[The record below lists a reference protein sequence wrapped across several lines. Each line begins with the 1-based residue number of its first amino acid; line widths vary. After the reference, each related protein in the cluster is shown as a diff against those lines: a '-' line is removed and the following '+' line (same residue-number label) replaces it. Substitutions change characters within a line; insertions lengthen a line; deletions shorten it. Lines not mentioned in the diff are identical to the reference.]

1 MLAAAYFPYA
11 WGVGVLVRNQ
21 QVEQQQPEDEPSTPE
36 PKAPRQLVE
45 AERIALQHLSSQPW
59 AQNANIQFRD
69 GNEFFFYAEKFEQ
82 TDTKEAIRF
91 EPIALVMFSKDGPL
105 TIVAESALVQFQGE
119 LRLNNPKPGRVIN
132 ARLEGAVE
140 IRGERNLAINGR
152 QFFYSEKAARI
163 WSDNPAQFSYEDHR
177 GESDQGIQIDLSISE
192 VDLPGR
198 QLNIEGVQRV
208 QLFQHVFMEL
218 ALPGEQG
225 REPKPLSVQCEGS
238 FRFEWKDKGQS
249 ALAIFEDKV
258 KVRQPTSPT
267 EMDGIDCDRL
277 DVSFGQVAVAPEGVA
292 QNNKDSLA
300 LRTQLQPKSFV
311 ARGAPIVATSDRSQ
325 LRATLGYLRYDVEQR
340 ALAMAGSENNATLTR
355 RGSTAKSKPIR
366 ITQANSEIESQQI
379 ALKHDADRNL
389 KEVVCRGEGWL
400 TYLDP
405 KTQEPAM
412 IVEWVDQLRKYPDS
426 ASPLDIVD
434 LTGNASVKQ
443 PQQRTGLSANYIKL
457 WMDPLQPAIPQAGKK
472 ATLDPQP
479 HRMLALDNVTLVSPE
494 LKGTT
499 TQLQVWFD
507 DVKLK
512 REPSSPTGPLK
523 QASLRTPQRTD
534 VASTGRKPKDPGMRI
549 QPAGGELQEPETLPA
564 DEEDP
569 IPAPKAKIKE
579 PLVVNSKLIR
589 VLVAGRGPNS
599 KPEVSEVWTEGNVH
613 VSQNRLPGQAPLE
626 LFADQ
631 LHIKNE
637 GDNDQVIHLLG
648 QPARIDDPSF
658 GLVGREVFLNRG
670 RNVMWV
676 DGEGELSR
684 LIDRDFEGRPLA
696 SPTQFTVHWDEQ
708 MVFDGLI
715 AKFNGRV
722 HAAMQDSSMKC
733 RQMEVQM
740 KRRVSFQDSEQALEK
755 DLVERVVCRYSVE
768 VISTEGG
775 KDGAP
780 AHEYRRGRFVEFA
793 MDMTKGIAAA
803 KGPGTLQIWQ
813 RGRGK
818 LTGLAPSGVS
828 GANQAMRPRDVGWD
842 YTQIEFNDVMN
853 LKSQRE
859 SHARS
864 AVAAQQ
870 NKSGMDRYASTATC
884 TGQVRVTYGPVDE
897 PLTSFNTDRLPKDA
911 VLLSCDDFQAA
922 QQPPKAPG
930 GKPTVEFIAEKNAR
944 VEGHGFNGQGDFIS
958 FDGANDLFTIRSLGD
973 ADSMLQRE
981 ARPGAGGVP
990 VVAKTIR
997 FSRTRNKIDIG
1008 DASFAEGIQ

>member
-1 MLAAAYFPYA
+1 ML
-11 WGVGVLVRNQ
+11 RSHQ
-21 QVEQQQPEDEPSTPE
+21 HVEQRTEEAAPVTETET
-36 PKAPRQLVE
+36 PRQLVE
-45 AERIALQHLSSQPW
+45 AEKIALQHLAGQPW

-69 GNEFFFYAEKFEQ
+69 ANQFFFYAEKFEQ
-82 TDTKEAIRF
+82 TESKEAIRF
-91 EPIALVMFSKDGPL
+91 EPVALVMFTKDGPL
-105 TIVAESALVQFQGE
+105 TVVAESALVQFQGE
-119 LRLNNPKPGRVIN
+119 LALNNPKPGRVIN

-152 QFFYSEKAARI
+152 QFFYSEKSARI
-163 WSDNPAQFSYEDHR
+163 WSDNPAQFSYEQHR

-192 VDLPGR
+192 VDVPGR
-198 QLNIEGVQRV
+198 QIAIEGVQRV
-208 QLFQHVFMEL
+208 QLYQHVFMEL
-218 ALPGEQG
+218 ALPGEKG
-225 REPKPLSVQCEGS
+225 HEPKPLSVQCEGS
-238 FRFEWKDKGQS
+238 FRFEWKDQGKA
-249 ALAIFEDKV
+249 ALAVFEDKV

-267 EMDGIDCDRL
+267 QVDGIDCDKL
-277 DVSFGQVAVAPEGVA
+277 EVSFGQVASVPESTGEESSNA
-292 QNNKDSLA
+292 LM
-300 LRTQLQPKSFV
+300 LRTQLQPTLFV
-311 ARGAPIVATSDRSQ
+311 ARGSPVVAMSERSQ
-325 LRATLGYLRYDVEQR
+325 LHATLGYLRYDVEQR
-340 ALAMAGSENNATLTR
+340 TLAMSGSENNATLMR
-355 RGSTAKSKPIR
+355 RGNTAKAKPIR

-379 ALKHDADRNL
+379 SLKHDADRNL

-412 IVEWVDQLRKYPDS
+412 VVEWTDQLRKYPDS

-434 LTGNASVKQ
+434 LTGNAVVKQ
-443 PQQRTGLSANYIKL
+443 PQQRVGLTANYIKL

-479 HRMLALDNVTLVSPE
+479 HRMLALDNVTLASPE
-494 LKGTT
+494 LQGST

-507 DVKLK
+507 QVKLG
-512 REPSSPTGPLK
+512 RDSS
-523 QASLRTPQRTD
+523 SR
-534 VASTGRKPKDPGMRI
+534 
-549 QPAGGELQEPETLPA
+549 PETLKQTSFRTSKGTEPNAVARKPRERNPVIQPTGAAVQEPA
-564 DEEDP
+564 QVPGEEDEEVV
-569 IPAPKAKIKE
+569 PAPPPKPKE

-589 VLVAGRGPNS
+589 VLVVGRGPDS
-599 KPEVSEVWTEGNVH
+599 KPEVSEVWTEGNVQ
-613 VSQNRLPGQAPLE
+613 VTQKRLPGQPPLQ

-637 GDNDQVIHLLG
+637 GPNDQVIHLLG

-658 GLVGREVFLNRG
+658 GLVGREVFLNRA

-696 SPTQFTVHWDEQ
+696 TPAQFTVHWDEQ

-740 KRRVSFQDSEQALEK
+740 KRRVSFQSNDQPLEK

-775 KDGAP
+775 KDGAQ
-780 AHEYRRGRFVEFA
+780 ANEYRRGRFVEFA
-793 MDMTKGIAAA
+793 MDTSKGIAAA

-818 LTGLAPSGVS
+818 LTGLAPSGVT

-853 LKSQRE
+853 LKSQRD
-859 SHARS
+859 SVPR
-864 AVAAQQ
+864 AALAGLKETPGL
-870 NKSGMDRYASTATC
+870 NRYASTATC
-884 TGQVRVTYGPVDE
+884 TGQVRVAYGPVDE
-897 PLTSFNTDRLPKDA
+897 PLTTFNTDRLPKDA

-922 QQPPKAPG
+922 QQPPKIAG
-930 GKPTVEFIAEKNAR
+930 AKPTLEFIAEKNAR

-990 VVAKTIR
+990 VIAKTIR
-997 FSRTRNKIDIG
+997 FSRTRGKVEVG